1 VSDLLGRF
9 RYPLTY
15 LVLALASVLSLVSRD
30 SLVQTGPASQA
41 LLELTV
47 PIQEMVAL
55 PVREL
60 RSVWDNYVSLVGVRQ
75 NRDQMQS
82 ELAELRAEN
91 LKLKEAL
98 VSSDR
103 FQRFGDFREDLDL
116 PLLPA
121 TVSAEDLSP
130 WFKSITIDQGASDG
144 VKPGMPVITDE
155 GVVGVVSGT
164 SPRFSRVLLMID
176 PQSQI
181 DTYTQR
187 SRARGSARGGAD
199 GSCSLQYVLR
209 ESDIAEGDDLLT
221 SGLDGIYPKGLRIGK
236 VSKVEKEEY
245 GLFQRVEI
253 EPAVDFYALEEVYV
267 LLERRELPGPGQ
279 FSAENED
286 LWAVDPA
293 DAESPAEAPEAAEA
307 PPGGSSG

>member
-1 VSDLLGRF
+1 LSDLLGRF

-30 SLVQTGPASQA
+30 AMVKTGPASQ
-41 LLELTV
+41 LFLEVTV

-60 RSVWDNYVSLVGVRQ
+60 RSVWDSYVSLVGVRQ
-75 NRDQMQS
+75 SRDKILS
-82 ELAELRAEN
+82 EVAQLRAEN
-91 LKLKEAL
+91 LELKEAL
-98 VSSDR
+98 VASER
-103 FQRFGDFREDLDL
+103 FQRFGDFREDHDL

-130 WFKSITIDQGASDG
+130 WFKSITIDQGAADG
-144 VKPGMPVITDE
+144 VEPGMPVITDE

-209 ESDIAEGDDLLT
+209 ESDIREGDDLLT

-236 VSKVEKEEY
+236 VAKVEKEQY
-245 GLFQRVEI
+245 GLFQRVEV
-253 EPAVDFYALEEVYV
+253 EPAVDFYALEEVFV

-279 FSAENED
+279 FSSENDE
-286 LWAVDPA
+286 LWAVEPQPDPA
-293 DAESPAEAPEAAEA
+293 DTDAAAESDLEEP
-307 PPGGSSG
+307 SG